1 MNVALGFLLLAGAFM
16 LAGQFGLKTA
26 EWPRRAPRL
35 GIALWQALSGAT
47 VVSLLLACVAL
58 TLPGMS
64 VVETLGEI
72 IRVCVV
78 ELSHQYSSVASAV
91 VSSLGI
97 VLLSILFGRLAKA
110 LWSRQQEAK
119 RARTRHL
126 TALTRVARPTGD
138 NVFHLDHDAAA
149 VYCVADPR
157 RGAATGAVVVTRGA
171 REALTHEQLGL
182 VLRHERAHL
191 RSRHDRLV
199 LRSRALA
206 DALPWLPFFRT
217 VHEQIS
223 SLVEMHADDA
233 VAPKDRPTLAVALYR
248 LAGGGTAG
256 APSGAL
262 GAGGAGATMR
272 ARRLVLPYVPL
283 RRTSV
288 ALVVAAIFAVGAA
301 PAALA
306 LVPSDD
312 SLFHNCCVQ

>member
-1 MNVALGFLLLAGAFM
+1 MNVALSFILLAGAFM

-35 GIALWQALSGAT
+35 GIALWQALSGAA
-47 VVSLLLACVAL
+47 VVALLLACIAL

-64 VVETLGEI
+64 VVAALGEI

-78 ELSHQYSSVASAV
+78 ELSHQYSSMTGAV
-91 VSSLGI
+91 ISTLGI
-97 VLLSILFGRLAKA
+97 LLLSILMGRLAAA
-110 LWSRQQEAK
+110 LWSRHRDAK
-119 RARTRHL
+119 RTQTRHL
-126 TALTRVARPTGD
+126 ATLAKVARPTGD
-138 NVFHLDHDAAA
+138 NVFHVDHAAAA

-157 RGAATGAVVVTRGA
+157 LRPGAGAVVVTRGA
-171 REALTHEQLGL
+171 REALTQEQLRL

-199 LRSRALA
+199 LQSRALA

-223 SLVEMHADDA
+223 ILVEMHADDA

-248 LAGGGTAG
+248 LAGGGTPGAPAG
-256 APSGAL
+256 ALA
-262 GAGGAGATMR
+262 AGGTGATMR

-288 ALVVAAIFAVGAA
+288 ALVIGVIVAVGVA

-312 SLFHNCCVQ
+312 ALFHNCCVQ